1 MWRSGYA
8 NADCCGSSLP
18 RRPHLVRTAKSGRS
32 VDLSANSRQGV
43 RGSRE
48 RAAVAA
54 VRPHRPQSFINL
66 SYVGYHRDPSQ
77 LPARTQGSGVTGML
91 LARLCS
97 NCGRVLPAETRGRC
111 RACKR
116 PPRSGSSRPELDR
129 FAWQKLRRA
138 ARLRDGNRCVRCGA
152 TERLSVHHA
161 VEGSNLLEDL
171 LTLCSRCHAREH
183 RSKEDSANKPFFRGD
198 ERSRMALP
206 SLHFSSTRTHSCH
219 VCSTPLEYKGTGP
232 RPQFCSKRCKKRA
245 ERARN
250 RLRIL
255 STRHRANAF

>member
-8 NADCCGSSLP
+8 NVDCCGSSP
-18 RRPHLVRTAKSGRS
+18 SRRPHLVRTAKSGRS

-77 LPARTQGSGVTGML
+77 LPGRTQASGVTGML

-116 PPRSGSSRPELDR
+116 LPRSGSSRPELDR
-129 FAWQKLRRA
+129 FAWQRLRHA
-138 ARLRDGNRCVRCGA
+138 ARLRDGNGGVRCGS
-152 TERLSVHHA
+152 THRLSVHHT
-161 VEGSNLLEDL
+161 VSGSNLLEDL
-171 LTLCSRCHAREH
+171 VTLCARCHAREH
-183 RSKEDSANKPFFRGD
+183 TRKRNLEASRFFKSTVATPTRQVAASFVQKRGMSD
-198 ERSRMALP
+198 
-206 SLHFSSTRTHSCH
+206 CN
-219 VCSTPLEYKGTGP
+219 G
-232 RPQFCSKRCKKRA
+232 
-245 ERARN
+245 
-250 RLRIL
+250 
-255 STRHRANAF
+255 